1 MSVKV
6 EKLEKNMAKL
16 TMEVPAEELEKAIQ
30 GAYLKQKNRINIPGF
45 RRGKAPR
52 AMIEKMY
59 GAGIFY
65 EDAANALIPE
75 AYSKAVD
82 ECGETI
88 VSRPSI
94 SIEQLEKGKPFIFT
108 AEVALK
114 PEVVLGDYK
123 GLEVPKSDLE
133 VTEEEI
139 AGELKR
145 EQENNSRSIDVD
157 DRAVMDG
164 DKVTLD
170 FEGSVDGEAF
180 EGGKGTDYPL
190 TIGSGAFIPGFE
202 EQLVGAEIGQEKEV
216 NVTFPENYQAKELA
230 GKAAVF
236 KCTVKK
242 IEMKELPELND
253 DFAKD
258 VSEFDTLEEYKADIK
273 KNLEEKKADAAKR
286 SREDAAVEKAI
297 ENASME
303 IPDAMLETQV
313 DQMLDD
319 FARRIQAQGLSM
331 EQYMQFTGATQ
342 DAMREQM
349 KPQAMKRIQ
358 TRLVLEKI
366 AEAEN
371 IQISDERLD
380 EEIAKMAEM
389 YKMEADKLKEMM
401 GDYEK
406 DQMKKDLAVQEA
418 VTFLADNAVEVDA
431 PAEAAGEEAPEKTEE

>member
-114 PEVVLGDYK
+114 PDVVLGDYK

-139 AGELKR
+139 AGELKK

-202 EQLVGAEIGQEKEV
+202 EQLVGAEIGKEKEV

-297 ENASME
+297 ENATME
-303 IPDAMLETQV
+303 IPDAMLDTQV
-313 DQMLDD
+313 DQMVDD

-331 EQYMQFTGATQ
+331 DQYMQFTGATQ
-342 DAMREQM
+342 DSMREQM
-349 KPQAMKRIQ
+349 KPQALKRIQ

-366 AEAEN
+366 AETEN
-371 IQISDERLD
+371 IQITDERLD

-406 DQMKKDLAVQEA
+406 DQMKKDLAVQDA
-418 VTFLADNAVEVDA
+418 VTLIADAAVEA
-431 PAEAAGEEAPEKTEE
+431 AE

>member
-170 FEGSVDGEAF
+170 FEGFVDVVAF

-190 TIGSGAFIPGFE
+190 TIASGAFIPGFE

-258 VSEFDTLEEYKADIK
+258 VSEFDTLEEYKADIR

-418 VTFLADNAVEVDA
+418 VTLISDAAVEA
-431 PAEAAGEEAPEKTEE
+431 AE

>member
-258 VSEFDTLEEYKADIK
+258 VSEFDTLEEYKADIR

-406 DQMKKDLAVQEA
+406 GQMKKELAVQEA
-418 VTFLADNAVEVDA
+418 VTLISDAAVEA
-431 PAEAAGEEAPEKTEE
+431 AE